1 MQFKLLFALFLLITA
16 QAGII
21 IVDSTS
27 STDIARSIDTD
38 TINVQEGD
46 VYFGTVEINIE
57 NGDRRKLEFFG
68 TFV

>member
-1 MQFKLLFALFLLITA
+1 MKFKLLFAFFLLITT

-21 IVDSTS
+21 IFDSTS

-46 VYFGTVEINIE
+46 VYFGTV
-57 NGDRRKLEFFG
+57 
-68 TFV
+68 